1 MSVTISK
8 FASQGLESLRAGEPV
23 VVLLHGYGANERD
36 LASLMSFLPELAWA
50 APRAPES
57 LGIDAFAW
65 YGVANPLE
73 PTQVEVES
81 ATTAVW
87 HWVERSIPEDSPLIV
102 LGFSQGGLM
111 ATQLLR
117 TRPSRLIATV
127 ILAGF
132 MFDGE
137 QPADAE
143 LAVDRPKVFYG
154 RGAQDQRITREAI
167 GALNIW
173 LQTHTR
179 AQTKSYEGLGHS
191 IDDRVMNDVA
201 KYVAGQLAKI

>member
-1 MSVTISK
+1 
-8 FASQGLESLRAGEPV
+8 
-23 VVLLHGYGANERD
+23 
-36 LASLMSFLPELAWA
+36 
-50 APRAPES
+50 
-57 LGIDAFAW
+57 
-65 YGVANPLE
+65 
-73 PTQVEVES
+73 
-81 ATTAVW
+81 
-87 HWVERSIPEDSPLIV
+87 
-102 LGFSQGGLM
+102 
-111 ATQLLR
+111 
-117 TRPSRLIATV
+117 
-127 ILAGF
+127 

-137 QPADAE
+137 LPADAE

-167 GALNIW
+167 SALNIW